1 MPSAGIS
8 STKTAG
14 QFLFTRRE
22 IYLLTVLFA
31 AGILLRA
38 ARLAEIAQ
46 YPEWIVPDKD
56 QVDMAFFYNYGQ
68 DLANKFRDFLGM
80 PHPEPNPLPPSPVN
94 WTQSPDEGFM
104 RPPAYSV
111 FLGGIFLLSGNSLLA
126 PIIVQSILGV
136 LSAFLAWRLARQI
149 GGRAPAL
156 PTAAFMLFYWVLLVY
171 EGVYHALT
179 LMVFLALLLV
189 NALEY
194 WSRRPSLLRAAL
206 VGCCITLNMLA
217 APSSA
222 LFAPVAALWMW
233 LWLRSQVG
241 SWKKSLPV
249 MLRQVSV
256 TAICSALLVSPSAWS
271 NFKATG
277 QLALVAPGLG
287 SMLLIGNHDG
297 ANGYYHDPQKAIIGI
312 EDTGDSKTNSRIILE
327 KTGKNIPPVR
337 MSSESGKL
345 AVQWIRAHPG
355 EFLRLTLKRAV
366 IFWQPK
372 EISHN
377 VQEYC
382 AKQMSRIL
390 RWLPGGFPEILGGL
404 GAAVVMGLFSWR
416 GVSRPVRLRWLLP
429 ALYSLVWYLPFTVF
443 YYAGHY
449 RVPILPFLAMLAAG
463 GVWSAVTSLRKRP
476 MVAGIALCFACAL
489 WLGTRLIPV
498 DYESDWERW
507 FYYRPEAV
515 RRFQGENDLAALE
528 SLVESANLSYSP
540 SACLFMAQQAN
551 QRKDFSSAITWCRR
565 GLRIKNLTVEYRQQF
580 LEGLTSALL
589 ASGENSVEVEHLC
602 RELLKYAPEN
612 FNARMYLADLALKDK
627 NYHDA
632 LIHLVQ
638 AVETKPQDGLAWFLL
653 GQCQMALGFPDL
665 AEEAYRKGLD
675 ADLSNPWP
683 AMGLAGILE
692 QKGQITEAR
701 KAVEEALRR
710 VPELQAA
717 HEMLQRLND
726 LQ

>member
-1 MPSAGIS
+1 MSALTGHNRNV
-8 STKTAG
+8 
-14 QFLFTRRE
+14 FLNRTE
-22 IYLLTVLFA
+22 YLL
-31 AGILLRA
+31 
-38 ARLAEIAQ
+38 
-46 YPEWIVPDKD
+46 
-56 QVDMAFFYNYGQ
+56 
-68 DLANKFRDFLGM
+68 
-80 PHPEPNPLPPSPVN
+80 
-94 WTQSPDEGFM
+94 
-104 RPPAYSV
+104 
-111 FLGGIFLLSGNSLLA
+111 
-126 PIIVQSILGV
+126 LGV
-136 LSAFLAWRLARQI
+136 LFLLGATVRVGVIAEQYQFPGLIIPDYDQTDLAIFYNHGQQLANEIRSRLCLPQPDPLPSSPVSMTQNKDECFLRLPAYPFFLALVFVLTGNALMAPIVLQSLMGLINAILAWRLTRRI
-149 GGRAPAL
+149 GGPFPAL
-156 PTAAFMLFYWVLLVY
+156 LTAAFMLFYWVLIVY
-171 EGVYHALT
+171 EGVYHAQT
-179 LMVFLALLLV
+179 LMIFLALIFL
-189 NALEY
+189 NALEI
-194 WSRRPSLLRAAL
+194 WSEKPSLARAVLTGCFFAL
-206 VGCCITLNMLA
+206 H
-217 APSSA
+217 
-222 LFAPVAALWMW
+222 LFA
-233 LWLRSQVG
+233 
-241 SWKKSLPV
+241 
-249 MLRQVSV
+249 
-256 TAICSALLVSPSAWS
+256 SPSAILFMPVAMLWMAFWIHFS
-271 NFKATG
+271 SQDWRSAARQAYRHIFSFALGTTV
-277 QLALVAPGLG
+277 LVAPVTISNWMADGHFTLISTG
-287 SMLLIGNHDG
+287 GGYMLMFGNHEGADG
-297 ANGYYHDPQKAIIGI
+297 YFKPFESKELGIQISANDY
-312 EDTGDSKTNSRIILE
+312 GDICEEFQR
-327 KTGKNIPPVR
+327 KTGIKLIPAVVN
-337 MSSESGKL
+337 KL
-345 AVQWIRAHPG
+345 AKNAALGWIRAHPDV
-355 EFLRLTLKRAV
+355 FLRLTLKRAV